1 VVAFVYLLLLGFEL
15 PYLFV
20 VTFDR
25 LCEKETAE
33 SKTKIAPPCPDC
45 LCVVALRAQ
54 FSLFRLFA
62 VVVGVLLMVVVVVV
76 GRGVLKWKHR
86 LMC

>member
-1 VVAFVYLLLLGFEL
+1 VVAFVYLLLGFEL

-62 VVVGVLLMVVVVVV
+62 VVVGVLLVVVVVV
-76 GRGVLKWKHR
+76 GRGVLKWKHW

>member
-1 VVAFVYLLLLGFEL
+1 MVAFVYLLLGFEL

-62 VVVGVLLMVVVVVV
+62 VVVGVLLVVVVVV
-76 GRGVLKWKHR
+76 GRGVLKWKHW

>member
-1 VVAFVYLLLLGFEL
+1 VVAFVYLLLLLGFEL

-62 VVVGVLLMVVVVVV
+62 VVVGVLLMVVVVV
-76 GRGVLKWKHR
+76 GRGVLKWKHW